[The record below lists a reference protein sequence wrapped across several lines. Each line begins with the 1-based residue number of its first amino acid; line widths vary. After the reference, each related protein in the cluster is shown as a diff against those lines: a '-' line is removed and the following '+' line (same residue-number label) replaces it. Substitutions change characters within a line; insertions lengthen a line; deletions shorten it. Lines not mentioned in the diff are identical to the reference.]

1 MFTGSVNP
9 DFYSEGPENSKIYK
23 ICRLARQDLLK
34 RNENNLTVM
43 ERKESDG
50 VEAKCSLPFLR

>member
-1 MFTGSVNP
+1 MFTGSVDP
-9 DFYSEGPENSKIYK
+9 DFCSEGLEKSKIHK

-34 RNENNLTVM
+34 RNENSLSVM

-50 VEAKCSLPFLR
+50 VETRSSLPFLR